1 MTENLYTTL
10 GISKGATDD
19 EVRKAYRRL
28 AKTCH
33 PDTNPGDKAAEER
46 FKSISRAYAILGES
60 DKRKRYDRGQIDA
73 DGNERGPQGFPFGA
87 SGHSGGFA
95 GNETRGPFG
104 RAGFH
109 FSHSPGGTGGGGGGF
124 AGFED
129 ILGDL
134 FGGASRPGG
143 ANRGGQARQPAGED
157 MKLVVTVDFLDAA
170 KGAKR
175 RVGLP
180 DGRHLD
186 VTIPAGVESGQV
198 LRLKG
203 QGVAGGDALVEVQ
216 VTAHA
221 GFRREKLDIHLD
233 QSVPLALAINGGKV
247 TVPTIDGNVALSVP
261 PWTSSGKTLR
271 LKGRGI
277 NKGGHRGDQLVRLEL
292 ELPAAKD
299 RSLEDW
305 AKSQADT
312 KV

>member
-1 MTENLYTTL
+1 MTENLYKTL
-10 GISKGATDD
+10 GVAKDASDD

-46 FKSISRAYAILGES
+46 FKAISRAYAILGEPA
-60 DKRKRYDRGQIDA
+60 KRKRYDRGQIDA
-73 DGNERGPQGFPFGA
+73 DGNERGPQGFPFG
-87 SGHSGGFA
+87 GQA
-95 GNETRGPFG
+95 GGPFG
-104 RAGFH
+104 GGQAGRGGRFH
-109 FSHSPGGTGGGGGGF
+109 AQAGAGPQGGGF

-129 ILGDL
+129 ILSDL
-134 FGGASRPGG
+134 FGGASRAGG
-143 ANRGGQARQPAGED
+143 AARGGGTRQTRGED
-157 MKLVVTVDFLDAA
+157 MKLAVTVDFLDAA

-175 RVGLP
+175 RLGLP

-221 GFRREKLDIHLD
+221 GFRRDGLDIHLD
-233 QSVPLALAINGGKV
+233 QGVPLALAINGGKV
-247 TVPTIDGNVALSVP
+247 TVATIDGNVAVSVP

-292 ELPAAKD
+292 ELPTAKD
-299 RSLEDW
+299 RALEDW